1 MNVPRPLQTIQDNIA
16 RVIKGKSHVIEMA
29 VVCLLARGH
38 LLLEDVPGV
47 GKTTLAHSLA
57 RSLDCSFKRIQFTSD
72 LLPSDIVGVSIFN
85 RQQQAFEFVPGPIFA
100 NIVLADEINR
110 TTPKTQSSLLE
121 AMSEAQISVDNQTH
135 PLKQPFMVI
144 ATQNPAEYHGTFPL
158 PESQLDRFLMRLR
171 IGYPSVEEEQKV
183 LSRPYALHP
192 ADILA
197 PVLSTQ
203 DVLELQRRIE
213 HVHMDESVSE
223 YLLALVHATR
233 QSELLSLGVSTRGA
247 LALSNAA
254 KALALVRGR
263 DFCLPD
269 DVKELTPIVLSHRV
283 MLSRAQGMRM
293 QSFEQAERVLLDIV
307 DTIPVPVCIHGHG
320 QACDDPLHAL
330 VPRPSR
336 IPTPL
341 PGYPPVA
348 PTDVRWHTL
357 LVVHDRYRRG
367 SRQHREQSFLSAA
380 SDDAE
385 HRGDLRS
392 PVRAMFAPTRLPSA
406 CARSHHGQSTDDG
419 HPLGHQS

>member
-1 MNVPRPLQTIQDNIA
+1 MNLSRPLQAIQDNIA
-16 RVIKGKSHVIEMA
+16 RVIKGKAQVIEMA

-171 IGYPSVEEEQKV
+171 IGYPSVEEERKV
-183 LSRPYALHP
+183 LNRPYALHP

-213 HVHMDESVSE
+213 HVHMDDSVSE
-223 YLLALVHATR
+223 YLLAIVHATR

-247 LALSNAA
+247 LALNNTA

-269 DVKELTPIVLSHRV
+269 DVKELAPIVLSHRV
-283 MLSRAQGMRM
+283 MLSRAQGMRI
-293 QSFEQAERVLLDIV
+293 QSFEQAERIILDIV
-307 DTIPVPVCIHGHG
+307 DTIPVPV
-320 QACDDPLHAL
+320 
-330 VPRPSR
+330 
-336 IPTPL
+336 
-341 PGYPPVA
+341 
-348 PTDVRWHTL
+348 
-357 LVVHDRYRRG
+357 
-367 SRQHREQSFLSAA
+367 
-380 SDDAE
+380 
-385 HRGDLRS
+385 
-392 PVRAMFAPTRLPSA
+392 
-406 CARSHHGQSTDDG
+406 
-419 HPLGHQS
+419 

>member
-1 MNVPRPLQTIQDNIA
+1 MNVPRPLQAIQDNIA
-16 RVIKGKSHVIEMA
+16 RVIKGKAHVIEMA

-171 IGYPSVEEEQKV
+171 IGYPSFDEERKV
-183 LSRPYALHP
+183 LNRPYALHP

-213 HVHMDESVSE
+213 QVHIDESVSE
-223 YLLALVHATR
+223 YLLAIVHATR

-247 LALSNAA
+247 LALNNTA

-269 DVKELTPIVLSHRV
+269 DIKELAPIVLSHRV
-283 MLSRAQGMRM
+283 MLSRAQGMRA
-293 QSFEQAERVLLDIV
+293 QGFDQAERIVLDIV
-307 DTIPVPVCIHGHG
+307 DTVPVPV
-320 QACDDPLHAL
+320 
-330 VPRPSR
+330 
-336 IPTPL
+336 
-341 PGYPPVA
+341 
-348 PTDVRWHTL
+348 
-357 LVVHDRYRRG
+357 
-367 SRQHREQSFLSAA
+367 
-380 SDDAE
+380 
-385 HRGDLRS
+385 
-392 PVRAMFAPTRLPSA
+392 
-406 CARSHHGQSTDDG
+406 
-419 HPLGHQS
+419 

>member
-1 MNVPRPLQTIQDNIA
+1 MSALRPIKAIQNNIA
-16 RVIKGKSHVIEMA
+16 RVIKGKDHVIEMA

-171 IGYPSVEEEQKV
+171 IGYPSLEEERKV
-183 LSRPYALHP
+183 LERPYALHP

-197 PVLSTQ
+197 PVLSIQ
-203 DVLELQRRIE
+203 DVLDLQHRIDQI
-213 HVHMDESVSE
+213 HMDESLSE
-223 YLLALVHATR
+223 YLLAIVQATR
-233 QSELLSLGVSTRGA
+233 QSELLSLGVSTRGS
-247 LALSNAA
+247 LALNKAA

-263 DFCLPD
+263 DYCLPD
-269 DVKELTPIVLSHRV
+269 DVKELAPIVLSHRV
-283 MLSRAQGMRM
+283 MLSRAQGMRA
-293 QSFEQAERVLLDIV
+293 QIFEQAERIVLDIV
-307 DTIPVPVCIHGHG
+307 DTVPVPV
-320 QACDDPLHAL
+320 
-330 VPRPSR
+330 
-336 IPTPL
+336 
-341 PGYPPVA
+341 
-348 PTDVRWHTL
+348 
-357 LVVHDRYRRG
+357 
-367 SRQHREQSFLSAA
+367 
-380 SDDAE
+380 
-385 HRGDLRS
+385 
-392 PVRAMFAPTRLPSA
+392 
-406 CARSHHGQSTDDG
+406 
-419 HPLGHQS
+419 

>member
-1 MNVPRPLQTIQDNIA
+1 MNVPHPLQSIQDNIA
-16 RVIKGKSHVIEMA
+16 RVIKGKAHVIEMA

-100 NIVLADEINR
+100 NVVLADEINR

-171 IGYPSVEEEQKV
+171 IGYPTMEEERKV
-183 LSRPYALHP
+183 LNRPYALHP

-197 PVLSTQ
+197 PVLSAQ

-213 HVHMDESVSE
+213 HVHVDDSVGE
-223 YLLALVHATR
+223 YLLAIVQATR

-247 LALSNAA
+247 LALNNAA

-269 DVKELTPIVLSHRV
+269 DMKELAPIVLSHRV
-283 MLSRAQGMRM
+283 MLSRAQGMRI
-293 QSFEQAERVLLDIV
+293 QSFEQAEGVILDIV
-307 DTIPVPVCIHGHG
+307 DTIPVPV
-320 QACDDPLHAL
+320 
-330 VPRPSR
+330 
-336 IPTPL
+336 
-341 PGYPPVA
+341 
-348 PTDVRWHTL
+348 
-357 LVVHDRYRRG
+357 
-367 SRQHREQSFLSAA
+367 
-380 SDDAE
+380 
-385 HRGDLRS
+385 
-392 PVRAMFAPTRLPSA
+392 
-406 CARSHHGQSTDDG
+406 
-419 HPLGHQS
+419 

>member
-1 MNVPRPLQTIQDNIA
+1 MNVPRPLQAIQNNIA

-110 TTPKTQSSLLE
+110 TSPKTQSSLLE

-171 IGYPSVEEEQKV
+171 IGYPSVEEERKV

-197 PVLSTQ
+197 PVLSAQ

-223 YLLALVHATR
+223 YLLAIVHATR

-247 LALSNAA
+247 LALNNAA
-254 KALALVRGR
+254 KSLALLRGR

-269 DVKELTPIVLSHRV
+269 DVKELAPIVLSHRV
-283 MLSRAQGMRM
+283 MLSRAQGMRV
-293 QSFEQAERVLLDIV
+293 QSFEHAERIVLDIV
-307 DTIPVPVCIHGHG
+307 DTIPVPV
-320 QACDDPLHAL
+320 
-330 VPRPSR
+330 
-336 IPTPL
+336 
-341 PGYPPVA
+341 
-348 PTDVRWHTL
+348 
-357 LVVHDRYRRG
+357 
-367 SRQHREQSFLSAA
+367 
-380 SDDAE
+380 
-385 HRGDLRS
+385 
-392 PVRAMFAPTRLPSA
+392 
-406 CARSHHGQSTDDG
+406 
-419 HPLGHQS
+419 